1 MLNKLKKTL
10 SKVTGKKKSKPKAI
24 KAVKVKKVK
33 ATKVKKVKA
42 TKVKKVKA
50 TKVKKVKATKVKKV
64 KADKVDPVKKEIINK
79 PVIKT
84 GRVYTSHSS
93 QDPLIEIKKIKKQ
106 DNEKRTYKIKDYVI
120 YPKHGIGQITAVEKD
135 TIAGIDINFYKIE
148 ITKDKLVLTIPTNQQ
163 GHLRSLSSTGQVAK
177 AISILKGKAKVKR
190 TMWSRRAQEYEQ
202 KINSGEIYQIAEVV
216 RDLNK
221 NTDMPVDQ
229 SYSERQLFEK
239 AYERILSEF
248 QIVIGVSL
256 EDTQKKLDK
265 ALKRNLEVQT
275 KALAAPTKPEVTEV
289 SKPETTTN
297 TED

>member
-33 ATKVKKVKA
+33 AIKVKKA
-42 TKVKKVKA
+42 KA

-64 KADKVDPVKKEIINK
+64 KADKVNPVKKEIINK

-239 AYERILSEF
+239 AFERLLGE
-248 QIVIGVSL
+248 VTVVL
-256 EDTQKKLDK
+256 EATEEEAKEKLNK
-265 ALKRNLEVQT
+265 ALGK
-275 KALAAPTKPEVTEV
+275 KPEQALVT
-289 SKPETTTN
+289 
-297 TED
+297 

>member
-10 SKVTGKKKSKPKAI
+10 SKVTSKKMSKPKPTKSVTVKKTKATKVKKAKI
-24 KAVKVKKVK
+24 VKVKAVKVKKVK
-33 ATKVKKVKA
+33 TLNVKKI
-42 TKVKKVKA
+42 
-50 TKVKKVKATKVKKV
+50 
-64 KADKVDPVKKEIINK
+64 KADKINPNKKVIENK

-239 AYERILSEF
+239 AFERLLGE
-248 QIVIGVSL
+248 VTVVL
-256 EDTQKKLDK
+256 EATEEEAKEKLNK
-265 ALKRNLEVQT
+265 ALGK
-275 KALAAPTKPEVTEV
+275 KPEQALVT
-289 SKPETTTN
+289 
-297 TED
+297 